1 MKNLNRFGFF
11 WYYWVTS
18 AANED
23 QFTMSEK
30 TPLKLDE
37 METSLALHALRF
49 YMNAKG
55 LEISDNTKRLE
66 AKFDAYLSD
75 TTFVV
80 SEVENVFSILGSRGG
95 TKGGAS
101 TSEAKRAAA
110 AANGAK
116 GGRPH
121 KPNLFIKFAK
131 TVWVEPD
138 PTLLNELYKL
148 VGTNTW
154 LPDEDDNAR
163 SGPYVRIYVPE
174 VSKKLEKLLGNS
186 LNVFE
191 WDDKPFFRLCAE
203 HKNELCRAITKEEIE
218 RQGKCNSGCDSPA
231 EWIY

>member
-1 MKNLNRFGFF
+1 MP
-11 WYYWVTS
+11 
-18 AANED
+18 
-23 QFTMSEK
+23 EK

-49 YMNAKG
+49 YINAKG

-66 AKFDAYLSD
+66 AKFDDYLSD

-121 KPNLFIKFAK
+121 KPNLFIKFCK
-131 TVWVEPD
+131 EVWVKPD
-138 PTLLNELYKL
+138 PELLNKLYIAI
-148 VGTNTW
+148 GNNAW
-154 LPDEDDNAR
+154 LPDESDADKT
-163 SGPYVRIYVPE
+163 GPYVRVYVP
-174 VSKKLEKLLGNS
+174 KITPGLEKLLS
-186 LNVFE
+186 KSMNVFE
-191 WDDKPFFRLCAE
+191 WDERPFFRLCTE
-203 HKNELCRAITKEEIE
+203 HKNDYCKTITDEE
-218 RQGKCNSGCDSPA
+218 RQSVATCMNHPCTNSAD
-231 EWIY
+231 WIY

>member
-1 MKNLNRFGFF
+1 MP
-11 WYYWVTS
+11 
-18 AANED
+18 
-23 QFTMSEK
+23 EK
-30 TPLKLDE
+30 TPLILDE

-101 TSEAKRAAA
+101 TSGAKRAAA

-121 KPNLFIKFAK
+121 KPNLFIKFSK
-131 TVWVEPD
+131 GVWVEPD

-154 LPDEDDNAR
+154 LPDEQADAKH
-163 SGPYVRIYVPE
+163 GPYVRIYVPE
-174 VSKKLEKLLGNS
+174 ISKKLEKLLS
-186 LNVFE
+186 HSMNVFE
-191 WDDKPFFRLCAE
+191 WDDKPFLRQCDE
-203 HKNELCRAITKEEIE
+203 HKNDLCKAITAEEK
-218 RQGKCNSGCDSPA
+218 QSVSHCTTCGA
-231 EWIY
+231 EANWIY